1 MQCTTF
7 DTRKRPWYLNGISDS
22 KDVKILV
29 DVSNTMGS
37 VLPVEYQRLPSNTY
51 LDVAKN
57 ITQEVLQT
65 FLAQDYVEVIAFN
78 STDAVSLGGPVQMSA
93 SFNYLNPAGRPELQP
108 LMASVNN
115 LAASSNTAQSDLNKP
130 IIQATSSFNTAD
142 QLKVGQWNFSHTC
155 HLGSYYDGTSCTY

>member
-1 MQCTTF
+1 
-7 DTRKRPWYLNGISDS
+7 
-22 KDVKILV
+22 VKILV

-93 SFNYLNPAGRPELQP
+93 SFNYLDPADRPELQP
-108 LMASVNN
+108 LMAKREQPRS
-115 LAASSNTAQSDLNKP
+115 
-130 IIQATSSFNTAD
+130 II
-142 QLKVGQWNFSHTC
+142 
-155 HLGSYYDGTSCTY
+155 